1 MLHPFLNDFASLK
14 DQDIDEKIIE
24 LTKKYQISLRL
35 GNNLLSQQILVVLDE
50 YKSERQRRYQTN
62 QTVTIRGKEKSLSDL
77 INID

>member
-1 MLHPFLNDFASLK
+1 MLHPFLNDFANLK